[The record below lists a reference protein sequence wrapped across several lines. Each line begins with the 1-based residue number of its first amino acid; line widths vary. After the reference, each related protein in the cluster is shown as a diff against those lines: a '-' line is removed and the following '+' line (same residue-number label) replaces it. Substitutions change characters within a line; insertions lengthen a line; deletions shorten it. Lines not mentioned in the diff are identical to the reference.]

1 MPEPIEPVTPAPPVA
16 PAEPSIEQ
24 PPAGES
30 DLGDAGKK
38 ALDAMK
44 AERNA
49 AKAATRLAIAEAD
62 QLRADIANAGKPAEE
77 LALDAARREGSDTA
91 TKAANARIF
100 RSDLKAAATGQLADP
115 TDAHLYINFDDFD
128 VDDNGEFD
136 SGAIAD
142 AIKALLKS
150 KPHLAAGN
158 QPRFEG
164 GGDGGARPP
173 AKPKESIDEAI
184 AAAESARNFPL
195 AITLKQQKAAQKG

>member
-1 MPEPIEPVTPAPPVA
+1 
-16 PAEPSIEQ
+16 
-24 PPAGES
+24 
-30 DLGDAGKK
+30 
-38 ALDAMK
+38 MK

-91 TKAANARIF
+91 TKAANVRIF
-100 RSDLKAAATGQLADP
+100 KSDLKAAATGKLEDP
-115 TDAHLYINFDDFD
+115 TDALVYINFDDFD
-128 VDDNGEFD
+128 VNDDGEFD
-136 SGAIAD
+136 SDAIAD

-150 KPHLAAGN
+150 KPYLAAGN

-173 AKPKESIDEAI
+173 AKPNESLDEAI
-184 AAAESARNFPL
+184 AAAVAARNIPL
-195 AITLKQQKAAQKG
+195 SITLRQQKAAQKG